1 MAMYTGGQMV
11 VYFTFENH
19 AADSK
24 ESWYKADNLI
34 SSSYTDIFTNPFN
47 FFSIEGYIYK
57 TMYRLKVICTYTQRK
72 KLSTPMFFFK

>member
-19 AADSK
+19 AANSK

-34 SSSYTDIFTNPFN
+34 SN
-47 FFSIEGYIYK
+47 FLI
-57 TMYRLKVICTYTQRK
+57 
-72 KLSTPMFFFK
+72 